1 MRKKASWTFVRRGPK
16 DPKVGDYLPGKIL
29 QSRKLNPIAVYTR
42 EGGQNTLNQPKD
54 DNPVKVEVKL
64 IELTGRVLKEYLEN
78 LQWNNLKNHIKACA
92 GSSSQSSLARTLKES
107 LKEIEET
114 NSLFILNIEDSNS
127 FGLTGPE
134 GDDEVSDKP
143 NFFNLCKATFSTS
156 ENAKSARGG
165 SYGVGKSIFWT
176 CSKISTVLF
185 SSFVEKTKENPSG
198 LRLYG
203 RSELSSHKEKDAYFM
218 GTGFFGEE
226 ITNKEDDGFTYN
238 SGDSIW
244 DDYDLAKKLYL
255 DRDKNKGTGATI
267 SIIGFKEG
275 LYENGAEGHEILEGI
290 KNQFEKYFW
299 PSLSLSPNKLQ
310 LSFVYQ
316 RNNRIIND
324 YDDLLKI
331 DLSKWQHFIDAAKID
346 KENIDKVANIENSM
360 SYKNLSLKIPQRKIP
375 IDELK
380 EKIKG
385 EVNTPF
391 QISIKRGDKNSINHE
406 EANKIALIRGF
417 GMIVEYKQP
426 GASSIGSSLP
436 YFGVVKVGTLLGD
449 TDQNHIS
456 EFFFKDLEP
465 ALHDRWDSKT
475 VGLETRYKNAKKA
488 VDDFYEQIDN
498 NLLEMLGEEE
508 LDNKK
513 GPELLSEML
522 SLGFKGKKD
531 SEYTISSEN
540 IKAVIVGKYEWSV
553 SGTIKISNFPK
564 KQDEKKKDTW
574 EVGFGFSIKEETSRG
589 DKIPFSEIKFNDSDS
604 CVELIDNKSEAK
616 VKVTNNKK
624 FSFQGKIDLK
634 KIVGNQNPKLFA
646 INFYTTN

>member
-1 MRKKASWTFVRRGPK
+1 MEKKPSWTFVRRGKK
-16 DPKVGDYLPGKIL
+16 DPQVGDYLPGKIL

-54 DNPVKVEVKL
+54 DNPVNVEVKL
-64 IELTGRVLKEYLEN
+64 IELTGRVLEEYLEN
-78 LQWNNLKNHIKACA
+78 LHWNDLKNHIKACA
-92 GSSSQSSLARTLKES
+92 SSSSQSSLARTLKES
-107 LKEIEET
+107 LKEIDEK

-134 GDDEVSDKP
+134 GTEESADRP

-156 ENAKSARGG
+156 ENAKSSRGG

-176 CSKISTVLF
+176 CSKLSTVLF

-203 RSELSSHKEKDAYFM
+203 RSELSSHKEKDTYFM
-218 GTGFFGEE
+218 GTGFFGERKK
-226 ITNKEDDGFTYN
+226 NKEDDGYTYD

-244 DDYDLAKKLYL
+244 DDYELAKKLYL

-267 SIIGFKEG
+267 SIVGFKED
-275 LYENGAEGHEILEGI
+275 LYENGVEGHEILEGI

-299 PSLSLSPNKLQ
+299 PSLSLSPNKLN
-310 LSFVYQ
+310 LSFIYQ

-324 YDDLLKI
+324 YDDLFKI
-331 DLSKWQHFIDAAKID
+331 DLSKWQHFIDAAKTD
-346 KENIDKVANIENSM
+346 KDNIDKIANTANSM
-360 SYKNLSLKIPQRKIP
+360 SCKKLSLKIPQRKIP

-380 EKIKG
+380 EKVKG
-385 EVNTPF
+385 DVNTPF
-391 QISIKRGDKNSINHE
+391 QISIKRGDRNSINHE
-406 EANKIALIRGF
+406 ESNRIALIRGF
-417 GMIVEYKQP
+417 GMVVEYKQP

-436 YFGVVKVGTLLGD
+436 YFGVVKVGCLLGSS
-449 TDQNHIS
+449 DQNVIS
-456 EFFFKDLEP
+456 EVFFKDLEP

-475 VGLETRYKNAKKA
+475 VGLETRYKNAKNT
-488 VDDFYEQIDN
+488 VDDFYEQIDE

-522 SLGFKGKKD
+522 SLGFKGKKE
-531 SEYTISSEN
+531 SGHNISSEN
-540 IKAVIVGKYEWSV
+540 IKAVIIGKYEWSV
-553 SGTIKISNFPK
+553 SGTIKISDFPK
-564 KQDEKKKDTW
+564 KQDEKNKNSWD
-574 EVGFGFSIKEETSRG
+574 VGFGFSIKEETSRG
-589 DKIPFSEIKFNDSDS
+589 DKVPFSEIKFNESF
-604 CVELIDNKSEAK
+604 VELIDSTKEAK
-616 VKVTNNKK
+616 VKITDNKK
-624 FSFQGKIDLK
+624 FSFQGKINLE
-634 KIVGNQNPKLFA
+634 KIVGNQNPKFFA